1 MNEQG
6 EVKKAVCMWCHDHC
20 PVDIHIKDGKLIK
33 IEERQNTPRT
43 KTLQPVVRGCPRA
56 RAAAEWFHH
65 PDRLNYPLKR
75 TGERGENKWQKITWE
90 QALDEIAEKLASIKE
105 KYGAEAV
112 ASTRGTFRSQE
123 EYRRRFLNLFGTPNL
138 MGSEQQLCYGPR
150 NVVSSFIMG
159 WPTNMFR
166 PHPSTKC
173 VLLIGVAPEKS
184 NRGRWFSINMMRK
197 EYDTKLIVID
207 PRHTE
212 IAQRADIWLQLRPGT
227 DCALLMSMI
236 NVIIEEGIYDKEF
249 VEKWCYGFDKLAER
263 AREYPPEKTADITWV
278 PAEKIREAA
287 RLYALNKP
295 AVSHSGMGIEE
306 LAHNIETL
314 HARFI
319 LPAITGNIDV
329 WGGDVL
335 YIHHPTVIS
344 EAEIE
349 ISDMLPT
356 EQKDKMLAS
365 DRFPIY
371 SWRTYELIQGNLKRV
386 WGKQMASN
394 TQAFGHSPTGYRAI
408 LSGKPYPIKAVIT
421 QASNPL
427 VTQANVKLAYKA
439 LKALDLHVVM
449 DFWTTPS
456 AQIADYVLPAASW
469 LERPILYTRFSFGD
483 IVEVG
488 EEALP
493 PQVEGRYDRRTD
505 YDFWRGLGIR
515 LGQADYWPWKD
526 LEDALDY
533 RVEPIGYTV
542 KRLIDELN
550 GSHGVQVDEK
560 KHEKFGFATPTG
572 KVELYSTILEQLGCD
587 PLPKYEEPAESPI
600 SSPELAK
607 EYPLILTSGGRV
619 QPYYHSEH
627 RQIDSLRRQSPDP
640 VMQLHPTT
648 AAELGIND
656 GDWVWIETQRGRIRM
671 KCEYFDGIDPRV
683 VHAEHGW
690 WFPEEPGEEPW
701 LHGVW
706 ESNINVVTDDDPD
719 HCGKIG
725 GAWPI
730 RGELCKVHKVK
741 TY

>member
-1 MNEQG
+1 
-6 EVKKAVCMWCHDHC
+6 
-20 PVDIHIKDGKLIK
+20 
-33 IEERQNTPRT
+33 
-43 KTLQPVVRGCPRA
+43 
-56 RAAAEWFHH
+56 
-65 PDRLNYPLKR
+65 
-75 TGERGENKWQKITWE
+75 
-90 QALDEIAEKLASIKE
+90 
-105 KYGAEAV
+105 
-112 ASTRGTFRSQE
+112 
-123 EYRRRFLNLFGTPNL
+123 
-138 MGSEQQLCYGPR
+138 
-150 NVVSSFIMG
+150 
-159 WPTNMFR
+159 
-166 PHPSTKC
+166 
-173 VLLIGVAPEKS
+173 
-184 NRGRWFSINMMRK
+184 
-197 EYDTKLIVID
+197 
-207 PRHTE
+207 
-212 IAQRADIWLQLRPGT
+212 
-227 DCALLMSMI
+227 
-236 NVIIEEGIYDKEF
+236 
-249 VEKWCYGFDKLAER
+249 
-263 AREYPPEKTADITWV
+263 
-278 PAEKIREAA
+278 
-287 RLYALNKP
+287 
-295 AVSHSGMGIEE
+295 
-306 LAHNIETL
+306 
-314 HARFI
+314 
-319 LPAITGNIDV
+319 
-329 WGGDVL
+329 
-335 YIHHPTVIS
+335 
-344 EAEIE
+344 
-349 ISDMLPT
+349 
-356 EQKDKMLAS
+356 
-365 DRFPIY
+365 
-371 SWRTYELIQGNLKRV
+371 
-386 WGKQMASN
+386 
-394 TQAFGHSPTGYRAI
+394 
-408 LSGKPYPIKAVIT
+408 
-421 QASNPL
+421 

-493 PQVEGRYDRRTD
+493 PQVEGQYDRRTD

-560 KHEKFGFATPTG
+560 KHEKFGFATPTS